1 MKIRTKLQEKYTFPA
16 MPENIFGMNI
26 FCYAWYELK
35 YSEIYLN
42 GEFEQTV
49 KLLKNSSDKTEKL

>member
-1 MKIRTKLQEKYTFPA
+1 